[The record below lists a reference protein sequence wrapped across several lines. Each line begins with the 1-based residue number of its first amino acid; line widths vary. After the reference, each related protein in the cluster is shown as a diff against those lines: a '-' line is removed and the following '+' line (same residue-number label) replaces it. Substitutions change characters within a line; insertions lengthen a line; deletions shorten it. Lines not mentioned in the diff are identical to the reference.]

1 VQLFVAIALPVSLG
15 WTLWR
20 VRLPANGMRAAEL
33 EGGAVHGAVARKIA
47 DGADLL
53 DLQRQAE
60 RWLDGER
67 ARHLPV
73 TSPPMRELA
82 APALLARLRAAG
94 DVPPPDGLAKGEAWA
109 RLAHAQG
116 RRAVEDARRELRRR
130 FVR

>member
-1 VQLFVAIALPVSLG
+1 MTAVD
-15 WTLWR
+15 
-20 VRLPANGMRAAEL
+20 EL

-47 DGADLL
+47 DGADLI

-94 DVPPPDGLAKGEAWA
+94 DVPPPPRHATCRSTRCSLATPTLSTRAPIA
-109 RLAHAQG
+109 APPRRLG
-116 RRAVEDARRELRRR
+116 
-130 FVR
+130 